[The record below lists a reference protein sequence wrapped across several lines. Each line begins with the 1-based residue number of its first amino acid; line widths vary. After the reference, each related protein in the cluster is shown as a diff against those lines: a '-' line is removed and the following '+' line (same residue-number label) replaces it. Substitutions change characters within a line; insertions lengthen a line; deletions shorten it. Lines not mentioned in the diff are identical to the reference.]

1 MRELGIEIK
10 TARTELFYCVCASR
24 FCPTRGD
31 FLLECPLVPR
41 EIGTRNRL
49 GGTRNTEGYATF
61 RCVSLLGKSRG
72 ESVPNSSLKITN
84 LRKKVL
90 HVFLDFAPL
99 IYARLFF
106 LFSLNSLPVS
116 RVTRAWQVPK
126 TFNPLVSRFLRL
138 CLSRAV
144 RVKKIKG
151 IVSSPYLISLPCFRC
166 NLFRCCCFI
175 LRTKSKRNWM
185 VIQLALLNTGI
196 RRFFFRL
203 LIATLKW
210 LFRVQSVRW
219 SDSISISRWP
229 MLCFRRTIGFPF
241 PYVTIRNSLPLA
253 KNLRPA

>member
-1 MRELGIEIK
+1 MCFWTLPRLFMRVNFCDFPSTPSVE
-10 TARTELFYCVCASR
+10 RASR
-24 FCPTRGD
+24 R
-31 FLLECPLVPR
+31 R
-41 EIGTRNRL
+41 EIL
-49 GGTRNTEGYATF
+49 
-61 RCVSLLGKSRG
+61 
-72 ESVPNSSLKITN
+72 P
-84 LRKKVL
+84 
-90 HVFLDFAPL
+90 
-99 IYARLFF
+99 
-106 LFSLNSLPVS
+106 FS
-116 RVTRAWQVPK
+116 
-126 TFNPLVSRFLRL
+126 FNPLV
-138 CLSRAV
+138 LSVSVLPRAV

-151 IVSSPYLISLPCFRC
+151 IVSSLYLISLPCFRC

-241 PYVTIRNSLPLA
+241 PYVTIRNSSPLA
-253 KNLRPA
+253 KNLRPALAIYPTSRLWGFS